1 MQIHKEQR
9 QAAGPGTYGMYLAEE
24 VNLLHS
30 VAAKIGGY
38 LKKLAANDALLE
50 REKGEFSESILVHC
64 FSGPLPLSFNPIP
77 AHTFF
82 FVIVPFFQ
90 ELLCLHRIT
99 SYKVGSGD
107 TQMQEFLSRIAME
120 IKMSMQFPSV
130 CDAQIVL
137 RVGTKEELVVSSK
150 CVY

>member
-1 MQIHKEQR
+1 M
-9 QAAGPGTYGMYLAEE
+9 
-24 VNLLHS
+24 LH
-30 VAAKIGGY
+30 I
-38 LKKLAANDALLE
+38 
-50 REKGEFSESILVHC
+50 
-64 FSGPLPLSFNPIP
+64 
-77 AHTFF
+77 FF